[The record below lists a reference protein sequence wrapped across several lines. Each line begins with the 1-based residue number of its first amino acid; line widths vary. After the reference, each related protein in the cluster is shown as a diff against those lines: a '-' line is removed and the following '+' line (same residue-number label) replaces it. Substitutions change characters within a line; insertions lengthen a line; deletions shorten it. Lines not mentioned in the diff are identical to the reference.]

1 VPFSFTKN
9 SKENSGIKHKIPKA
23 GSHRISYSTPTK
35 VKRYTFRNCPKH
47 QNPEDKMLKIKTTL
61 LVFEFLNGIEVAFI
75 HFKLIH

>member
-1 VPFSFTKN
+1 MPFSFTKN
-9 SKENSGIKHKIPKA
+9 SKENSGSKHKITKA

-35 VKRYTFRNCPKH
+35 VKRYTFMNCPKH

-61 LVFEFLNGIEVAFI
+61 LVFEFLNRVEVSFI